1 MESEYETAYQIDVA
15 TDCAAVSAGRQPL
28 NAAVACP
35 NGLCCWRGTSRTV
48 MYYAYRGWRCQS
60 AATSDGQ
67 HIMHTDILPMW
78 TIVGAVNQHSLMDTG
93 FYGGN
98 S

>member
-1 MESEYETAYQIDVA
+1 
-15 TDCAAVSAGRQPL
+15 
-28 NAAVACP
+28 
-35 NGLCCWRGTSRTV
+35 